1 MGAFAS
7 TIPPTQE
14 TFVNPSLLLL
24 ASLATFGMLSLGGD
38 PAVASTTPVP
48 VVAEAAPPAPQ
59 GGHASFD
66 NRSLRGPHGFTYSGS
81 HATLGGIASSG
92 IIRFDGLGG
101 VRADYTTS
109 VGGVTFTGTF
119 LGTYNVNPD
128 GTGSIVVNLPWLNT
142 NGHGNFVLVDRGE
155 GTFFTSTDRGYSV
168 TGSTRRM

>member
-1 MGAFAS
+1 M
-7 TIPPTQE
+7 
-14 TFVNPSLLLL
+14 NPSLLFL
-24 ASLATFGMLSLGGD
+24 ASLATFGMLSFRGSPTMAG
-38 PAVASTTPVP
+38 TTPVP
-48 VVAEAAPPAPQ
+48 AVAEAALPALQ
-59 GGHASFD
+59 GGHASFN

-92 IIRFDGLGG
+92 VIRFDGFGG

-109 VGGVTFTGTF
+109 VGGVTFTGSF
-119 LGTYNVNPD
+119 LGTYDVNPD

-142 NGHGNFVLVDRGE
+142 QGHGNFVLVDHGE

>member
-1 MGAFAS
+1 MNS
-7 TIPPTQE
+7 P
-14 TFVNPSLLLL
+14 LLLL
-24 ASLATFGMLSLGGD
+24 ASFATLGMLSFAGS
-38 PAVASTTPVP
+38 PAVASTMPMP
-48 VVAEAAPPAPQ
+48 VVAEAALQ
-59 GGHASFD
+59 GGHASFS

-92 IIRFDGLGG
+92 IIRFDGFGG

-109 VGGVTFTGTF
+109 VGGVTFTGSF
-119 LGTYNVNPD
+119 LGTYDVNPD

-142 NGHGNFVLVDRGE
+142 QGHGNFVLVDRGE